1 MINSM
6 IDDHIKKNPSDD
18 KSADVKESQDDKD
31 CFTSN
36 VVSYQN
42 AKKLKKEHDA
52 KVAKEKKNKS
62 NKKEDKKEEKKE
74 ENKKEEEKKEEQKN
88 APARRVNNVQCKN
101 CAKAINGFQCQNNT
115 RHVV

>member
-6 IDDHIKKNPSDD
+6 IENHLKKNPSDE

-36 VVSYQN
+36 AISYAN

-52 KVAKEKKNKS
+52 KVAKEKKSRK
-62 NKKEDKKEEKKE
+62 NKKEDKKEEEKKE
-74 ENKKEEEKKEEQKN
+74 ENKKEEDKKEEVKA
-88 APARRVNNVQCKN
+88 APARRRVNNVQCRN
-101 CAKAINGFQCQNNT
+101 
-115 RHVV
+115 